1 MCLVTKVRYQRCSTT
16 STPSLA
22 ESVELRTP
30 DALVSR
36 RRERCTRPPRIRV
49 RRSPPA
55 RRHITSAQIEMP
67 PRATIAAG
75 SIAISVGSVLCDGK
89 RSSRA
94 RLLPASERHTSSTS
108 EAQVEAVEAVELAD
122 ERAAALPKP
131 GVGYTDL

>member
-30 DALVSR
+30 EHAVL
-36 RRERCTRPPRIRV
+36 
-49 RRSPPA
+49 PA
-55 RRHITSAQIEMP
+55 
-67 PRATIAAG
+67 AAG
-75 SIAISVGSVLCDGK
+75 ALFCAGCCALLLWRRVLCDGK

-94 RLLPASERHTSSTS
+94 RLLPASEGHTLSTS
-108 EAQVEAVEAVELAD
+108 EAVVEAVELAD
-122 ERAAALPKP
+122 ETAAALPKP

>member
-22 ESVELRTP
+22 ESVELRTGCC
-30 DALVSR
+30 ALLLWR
-36 RRERCTRPPRIRV
+36 R
-49 RRSPPA
+49 
-55 RRHITSAQIEMP
+55 
-67 PRATIAAG
+67 
-75 SIAISVGSVLCDGK
+75 VLCDGK

-108 EAQVEAVEAVELAD
+108 EAVEAVELAD